1 MRSPE
6 TQCRSAMFVVML
18 GLAWC
23 VMTVTHE
30 AGHLV
35 GGWLSGATLQTADLR
50 PWALPYSLHEPD
62 PHPLVTLW
70 AGPLLGVLLPGL
82 IGWLWRHPVARF
94 LADFCCLANG
104 LYLAVAWLTRDHH
117 LDTARLLRAGTS
129 PVWLLLFC
137 GSTIGFGYLGFRRD
151 CIGWFRP
158 KPAGSPVIPAV
169 TPVQGSADRPSP
181 S

>member
-1 MRSPE
+1 MRMRDALR
-6 TQCRSAMFVVML
+6 RSATFVVLL

-23 VMTVTHE
+23 AMTVTHE

-82 IGWLWRHPVARF
+82 IGGGWRHPVARF

-104 LYLAVAWLTRDHH
+104 LYLAVAWLTGDHH
-117 LDTARLLRAGTS
+117 LDTARLLRAGAS

-137 GSTIGFGYLGFRRD
+137 GITIGFGYVGLRRD
-151 CIGWFRP
+151 CIDWFRP
-158 KPAGSPVIPAV
+158 KPARASTMEHAVMVQNRDDLPA
-169 TPVQGSADRPSP
+169 A
-181 S
+181 